1 MTWTDPAMWAGI
13 IIALAVIASAVR
25 LLIWHRK
32 APTGAQAPRWRVGLL
47 IVLTAVC
54 GALLYL
60 TLFPP
65 AAVIHSGDL
74 IVATKGS
81 PSVIEHA
88 PNDILIA
95 LPEAGPVT
103 DAVRVPDLATAL
115 RRYPQPRSLRIVGG
129 GLTPRDRAPM
139 PAPLTFA
146 VPPPPRGLVG
156 VTIPDPVAPGAP
168 VAVGGQV
175 GSLPAGF
182 VELLDPAGTVADRI
196 ATVAGQRFVLNAS
209 ARAPGLAL
217 FELRLKDAAGN
228 VVEQIAVPVETR
240 EQTPPKVLVLA
251 GAPGPETKFLGRWAQ
266 DSGIDLSVDIDLGA
280 GVRVGDAPVALTR
293 QSLGE
298 LDLVVLDDRRWEAM
312 AAGSRSALTE
322 AVAGGLGLLLRPTG
336 PLSAAT
342 RRDWAGLGLALNGG
356 DESVPLSLDPPEPTA
371 PVDPATETEAQA
383 EEEAEPLPELA
394 RRDID
399 LEGSGAIA
407 MVRDGAG
414 VALAS
419 WRARGNGRV
428 GVWTVT
434 DSYALILT
442 GRADRYGEMWS
453 ALFSALARAGENS
466 RAEVQGIARV
476 GVRSALCRLNGA
488 PSVEGPEGL
497 RRALQIDP
505 ATGERACAAFWPERA
520 GWHLIK
526 DGQGRETSFYVQP
539 ADAAPSLIA
548 AADREATL
556 ALAAATPSQAVA
568 STSRAPG
575 SPWPW
580 FAALLI
586 AAAVLWWLERQK
598 SAGPMESPAR
608 FLSRTVELPSR
619 RTERSGA

>member
-1 MTWTDPAMWAGI
+1 MTWTDPAVWTGV
-13 IIALAVIASAVR
+13 IIAAAVVTAAVR
-25 LLIWHRK
+25 LLIWHRG
-32 APTGAQAPRWRVGLL
+32 AAAGAQAPRWRVGLL
-47 IVLTAVC
+47 IVLGAVC

-65 AAVIHSGDL
+65 AAVIRSGDM
-74 IVATKGS
+74 IVATRGS
-81 PSVIEHA
+81 PAVIQHA
-88 PNDILIA
+88 PDDILLA
-95 LPEAGPVT
+95 LPEAGAVV

-115 RRYPQPRSLRIVGG
+115 RRYPRPESIRIVGG
-129 GLTPRDRAPM
+129 GLTPRDRTPM

-146 VPPPPRGLVG
+146 PPPLPRGLVG
-156 VTIPDPVAPGAP
+156 VAMPGPLAPGAP

-182 VELLDPAGTVADRI
+182 VELLDPAGTVTGRI
-196 ATVAGQRFVLNAS
+196 ATVARQRFVLNAS
-209 ARAPGLAL
+209 ARTPGLAL

-251 GAPGPETKFLGRWAQ
+251 GAPGPETKFLGRWAH

-293 QSLGE
+293 QSFAE

-312 AAGSRSALTE
+312 GAGQRAALTE
-322 AVAGGLGLLLRPTG
+322 AVQGGLGLLLRPTG

-342 RRDWAGLGLALNGG
+342 RRDWAGLGVALSGG
-356 DESVPLSLDPPEPTA
+356 DESVPLSLEPPEPTA
-371 PVDPATETEAQA
+371 PADPAAEVEA
-383 EEEAEPLPELA
+383 EDEAEPLPELA
-394 RRDID
+394 RRDLD
-399 LEGSGAIA
+399 VEGPGAIA

-419 WRARGNGRV
+419 WQARGNGRV

-453 ALFSALARAGENS
+453 ALFSALARAGDDS
-466 RAEVQGIARV
+466 RAEVEGIARV
-476 GVRSALCRLNGA
+476 GVRSALCRLAGA
-488 PSVEGPEGL
+488 ASVEGPEGL
-497 RRALQIDP
+497 RRTLQIDP
-505 ATGERACAAFWPERA
+505 ATGDRACAAFWPERA
-520 GWHLIK
+520 GWHVIK
-526 DGQGRETSFYVQP
+526 DGQGRETAFYVQP

-548 AADREATL
+548 ATDREATL
-556 ALAAATPSQAVA
+556 ALAAATPSQGAA

-580 FAALLI
+580 FAVLLI
-586 AAAVLWWLERQK
+586 AAALLWWLERQK
-598 SAGPMESPAR
+598 SAGPTESPVR
-608 FLSRTVELPSR
+608 FVGRTIRFR
-619 RTERSGA
+619 RS

>member
-1 MTWTDPAMWAGI
+1 MSWTDPAMAAAAI
-13 IIALAVIASAVR
+13 LAVAVVTATVR

-32 APTGAQAPRWRVGLL
+32 APTGAQSPRWRVGLL

-54 GALLYL
+54 AVLLYL

-65 AAVIHSGDL
+65 AAVIRSGDM
-74 IVATKGS
+74 IVATQGA
-81 PSVIEHA
+81 PAAIEQG
-88 PNDILIA
+88 PGDVLIA
-95 LPEAGPVT
+95 LPEAGPVAE
-103 DAVRVPDLATAL
+103 AVRVPDLATAL
-115 RRYPQPRSLRIVGG
+115 RRYPRPDRLRIVGG
-129 GLTPRDRAPM
+129 GLTPRDRAAM

-146 VPPPPRGLVG
+146 APTLPRGLVG
-156 VTIPDPVAPGAP
+156 LAMPGPVAPGAP
-168 VAVGGQV
+168 LAVGGQV

-182 VELLDPAGTVADRI
+182 VELLDPAGTVVDRI
-196 ATVAGQRFVLNAS
+196 GTVAGQRFVLNAS
-209 ARAPGLAL
+209 TRAPGLAL
-217 FELRLKDAAGN
+217 FGLRLKDAAGN
-228 VVEQIAVPVETR
+228 VVEQISVPVETR

-266 DSGIDLSVDIDLGA
+266 DSGIELSIDIDLGA

-293 QSLGE
+293 QSLSE

-312 AAGSRSALTE
+312 GAGPRSALTE

-336 PLSAAT
+336 PLSAST
-342 RRDWAGLGLALNGG
+342 RRDWAGLGLTLSGG
-356 DESVPLSLDPPEPTA
+356 DESVPFSLEPPESVAPADPT
-371 PVDPATETEAQA
+371 TETE
-383 EEEAEPLPELA
+383 EETEPLPELA
-394 RRDID
+394 RRDLD
-399 LEGSGAIA
+399 VEGPGAIA
-407 MVRDGAG
+407 MVRDGSG

-434 DSYALILT
+434 DSYTLILT

-453 ALFSALARAGENS
+453 ALFSALARVGDDS
-466 RAEVQGIARV
+466 RAEVADIARV

-488 PSVEGPEGL
+488 ASVEGPTAL
-497 RRALQIDP
+497 RRALQTDP
-505 ATGERACAAFWPERA
+505 ATGDRACAAFWPERA

-526 DGQGRETSFYVQP
+526 DGQGRETAFYVQP

-556 ALAAATPSQAVA
+556 ALAAATPSQAA
-568 STSRAPG
+568 TSTSRAPG

-586 AAAVLWWLERQK
+586 AAAALWWLERQK
-598 SAGPMESPAR
+598 SAGPTESPAR
-608 FLSRTVELPSR
+608 FLSRTVRLPSR
-619 RTERSGA
+619 AKDRPGT

>member
-1 MTWTDPAMWAGI
+1 MNWMDPALWTGV
-13 IIALAVIASAVR
+13 VIAAAVLTATVR

-32 APTGAQAPRWRVGLL
+32 VPTSAQAPRWRVGLL
-47 IVLTAVC
+47 IVLTAIC
-54 GALLYL
+54 GTLLYL

-65 AAVIHSGDL
+65 AAVIRSGAM
-74 IVATKGS
+74 IVATGGS
-81 PSVIEHA
+81 PAVLEHGA
-88 PNDILIA
+88 NDILIA
-95 LPEAGPVT
+95 LPEAGPVA

-115 RRYPQPRSLRIVGG
+115 RRYPRPQSLRIVGG
-129 GLTPRDRAPM
+129 GLTPRDRAAM

-146 VPPPPRGLVG
+146 APPLPRGLVG
-156 VTIPDPVAPGAP
+156 VAMPGPVAPGAP

-182 VELLDPAGTVADRI
+182 VELLDPAGSVVDRI
-196 ATVAGQRFVLNAS
+196 ATGAGQRFVLNAS

-266 DSGIDLSVDIDLGA
+266 DTGIDLRIDIDLGA

-298 LDLVVLDDRRWEAM
+298 LDLVVIDDRRWEAM
-312 AAGSRSALTE
+312 GTGPRSVLTE

-336 PLSAAT
+336 PLSAST
-342 RRDWAGLGLALNGG
+342 RRDWAGLGLAISGG
-356 DESVPLSLDPPEPTA
+356 EESVPLSLDPPEAAA
-371 PVDPATETEAQA
+371 PVDPAAEPGAQG
-383 EEEAEPLPELA
+383 EDEAEPLPELA

-399 LEGSGAIA
+399 LEGPDAIA

-419 WRARGNGRV
+419 WRAQGNGRV

-453 ALFSALARAGENS
+453 DLFSALARAGDDS
-466 RAEVQGIARV
+466 RAEVEGIARV
-476 GVRSALCRLNGA
+476 GARSALCRLIGPA
-488 PSVEGPEGL
+488 SVEGPEGL
-497 RRALQIDP
+497 RRAVQIDP
-505 ATGERACAAFWPERA
+505 ATGDRACAAFWPERA
-520 GWHLIK
+520 GWHRIK
-526 DGQGRETSFYVQP
+526 DGQRRETSFYVQP
-539 ADAAPSLIA
+539 AAASSLIA

-556 ALAAATPSQAVA
+556 ALAAATPSQAA
-568 STSRAPG
+568 PSTSRAPG

-580 FAALLI
+580 FIALLI
-586 AAAVLWWLERQK
+586 AAAALWWLERQK
-598 SAGPMESPAR
+598 SAGPTESPAR
-608 FLSRTVELPSR
+608 FLARTIRPPSR
-619 RTERSGA
+619 GTERSGA